1 MEMEEL
7 MRSRKGGYFVDESC
21 VSERGDE
28 GAAEIDRSVNEQ
40 TARELRGKS
49 LRERGK
55 GRVRRAGRRTAR
67 GTS

>member
-21 VSERGDE
+21 VRERGDE

-49 LRERGK
+49 LRKRGK
-55 GRVRRAGRRTAR
+55 GRVRRAETKKVR
-67 GTS
+67 GSS